1 MIPGSR
7 KGHAM
12 KDFSLIAA
20 PEPSDRNLSV
30 AGEAV
35 SAMGMREEPRSRM
48 EAGLATAMR
57 IGIDPTHPFEI
68 EERRYEMAFAHA
80 LARNDRDGV
89 EAPALSSLDWA
100 RTLIVDASI
109 QREAEITLRSP
120 PAVAASRHRWG
131 ASEVASEP
139 WAQAGVPP
147 TLFLNATREDLMSM
161 ASGSMHEMRG
171 ETAAQFEISV
181 IAAMTTGSP
190 HLEHRLEK
198 AAVLVSEVSSI
209 RGRELIEMLDEQIF
223 GPRHEGPDHA
233 DMGALADRMILARRA
248 AEVGHRDARGL
259 FDPTPG
265 RNPFEV
271 TPEALRRAERAVM
284 GLEPG
289 QFGRTVT
296 LAGNSLAA
304 IAGWDQDIEGGH
316 RLKMAAARLLTTGPN
331 PLGDQKA
338 DVRVLMAD
346 VYLQRAAED
355 RIVGKDSGAARL
367 LETIVSG
374 NAESRES
381 VRFTTLASEREET
394 RAVADGRFHDVGD
407 SRGIASGLRNATWRA
422 GIVGASEIDK
432 VIRQEIVRMS
442 APSRPVSVAKG
453 RRVEEAPAVALA
465 IAARGGRGR

>member
-1 MIPGSR
+1 
-7 KGHAM
+7 M

-20 PEPSDRNLSV
+20 PEPSDRNLADASD
-30 AGEAV
+30 AV
-35 SAMGMREEPRSRM
+35 SAMGAHEEPRSRM
-48 EAGLATAMR
+48 EAGLSMAMR
-57 IGIDPTHPFEI
+57 IGIDPSHPLEV

-80 LARNDRDGV
+80 LARNDRDGA

-109 QREAEITLRSP
+109 QREAEVTLRSDP
-120 PAVAASRHRWG
+120 RVAASRHRWG
-131 ASEVASEP
+131 ASEVSSEP

-147 TLFLNATREDLMSM
+147 TLFLNATREDLTSI
-161 ASGSMHEMRG
+161 ASGAVYDMRG

-190 HLEHRLEK
+190 HLEHRLER
-198 AAVLVSEVSSI
+198 AALVVGENASLK
-209 RGRELIEMLDEQIF
+209 GRALIEALDEQVY
-223 GPRHEGPDHA
+223 GPLHAGPDHR

-265 RNPFEV
+265 RNPFIV
-271 TPEALRRAERAVM
+271 TDEALRRSERAVM

-296 LAGNSLAA
+296 LANNSLAA
-304 IAGWDQDIEGGH
+304 IAGWDQDIEGSH

-355 RIVGKDSGAARL
+355 RITGRDSGAARL

-374 NAESRES
+374 NPDSRES
-381 VRFTTLASEREET
+381 IRFTTLASEREET

-407 SRGIASGLRNATWRA
+407 ARGIASGLRNATWRA

-432 VIRQEIVRMS
+432 VIREETVRMS

-453 RRVEEAPAVALA
+453 RRVEEPPAVALA